1 MELIKGNEYKR
12 KELHDFFGGQRQG
25 GISTP
30 KNHPY
35 IFIISSKR
43 GKDHGYVDGW
53 IDENKYFLYTG
64 EGQIGDMEF
73 KGGNRAIR
81 DHYEN
86 EKRILLFQET
96 KKTFI
101 EFKEELELIDYSFIQ
116 TLDSENTNRKA
127 IQFKFAAENISKK
140 LDIDNEKRIVKN
152 SKSHLKP
159 NKTER
164 KELVT
169 LRVGQGFYRQELI
182 KKFDNKC
189 AVTGINLEEIL
200 IASHIIPWRHS
211 NDEER
216 LDVENGILLSPLY
229 DALFDKNLISFQDN
243 GDIIISKQIQD
254 TELISLIDIN
264 ANIKIA
270 EGMKKYLINHR
281 SQLRI

>member
-1 MELIKGNEYKR
+1 MKLIKGNEYKR

-189 AVTGINLEEIL
+189 AVTGINLKEIL

-254 TELISLIDIN
+254 TELISLVDIN

>member
-1 MELIKGNEYKR
+1 
-12 KELHDFFGGQRQG
+12 
-25 GISTP
+25 
-30 KNHPY
+30 
-35 IFIISSKR
+35 
-43 GKDHGYVDGW
+43 
-53 IDENKYFLYTG
+53 
-64 EGQIGDMEF
+64 MEF

-101 EFKEELELIDYSFIQ
+101 ELKEELELIDYSFIQ

-140 LDIDNEKRIVKN
+140 LDIDTEKRIVKY
-152 SKSHLKP
+152 SKPHLKP

-164 KELVT
+164 KGLVT
-169 LRVGQGFYRQELI
+169 SRVGQGFYRQELI

-243 GDIIISKQIQD
+243 GDIIISKKIQD

-264 ANIKIA
+264 ANIKIT

>member
-101 EFKEELELIDYSFIQ
+101 ELKEELELIDYSFIQ
-116 TLDSENTNRKA
+116 TLDSENKNRKA

-140 LDIDNEKRIVKN
+140 LDIDTEKGIVKY
-152 SKSHLKP
+152 SKPHLKP

-164 KELVT
+164 KGLVT
-169 LRVGQGFYRQELI
+169 SRVGQGFYRQELI

>member
-73 KGGNRAIR
+73 KGGNMAIR

-116 TLDSENTNRKA
+116 TLDSENKNRKA
-127 IQFKFAAENISKK
+127 IQFKFAAENISQK
-140 LDIDNEKRIVKN
+140 LDIDTEKRIVKY
-152 SKSHLKP
+152 SKPHLKP

-164 KELVT
+164 KGLVT
-169 LRVGQGFYRQELI
+169 SRVGQGFYRQELI

-254 TELISLIDIN
+254 TELISLVDIN

>member
-1 MELIKGNEYKR
+1 MRMKR
-12 KELHDFFGGQRQG
+12 EFF
-25 GISTP
+25 
-30 KNHPY
+30 
-35 IFIISSKR
+35 F
-43 GKDHGYVDGW
+43 
-53 IDENKYFLYTG
+53 
-64 EGQIGDMEF
+64 F
-73 KGGNRAIR
+73 K
-81 DHYEN
+81 
-86 EKRILLFQET
+86 KQ
-96 KKTFI
+96 KTFI

-116 TLDSENTNRKA
+116 TLDSENKNRKA

-140 LDIDNEKRIVKN
+140 LDIDTEKGIVEY
-152 SKSHLKP
+152 SKPHLKP

-164 KELVT
+164 KGLVT
-169 LRVGQGFYRQELI
+169 SRVGQGFYRQELI

-216 LDVENGILLSPLY
+216 LDIENGILLSPLY

-243 GDIIISKQIQD
+243 GDIIISKKIQD
-254 TELISLIDIN
+254 TKLISLIDIN
-264 ANIKIA
+264 ANIKIT

>member
-30 KNHPY
+30 KSHPY
-35 IFIISSKR
+35 IFIISSKS

-73 KGGNRAIR
+73 KGGNKAIR

-86 EKRILLFQET
+86 EKRILLFKET

-116 TLDSENTNRKA
+116 TLDSENKNRKA
-127 IQFKFAAENISKK
+127 IQFKFVAENISKK
-140 LDIDNEKRIVKN
+140 LDIDTEKRIVKY
-152 SKSHLKP
+152 SKPHLKP

-164 KELVT
+164 KGLVT
-169 LRVGQGFYRQELI
+169 SRVGQGFYRQELI

-216 LDVENGILLSPLY
+216 LDIENGILLSPLY
-229 DALFDKNLISFQDN
+229 DSLFDKNLISFQDN
-243 GDIIISKQIQD
+243 GDIIISKKIED

-264 ANIKIA
+264 ANIKIT

>member
-1 MELIKGNEYKR
+1 
-12 KELHDFFGGQRQG
+12 
-25 GISTP
+25 
-30 KNHPY
+30 
-35 IFIISSKR
+35 
-43 GKDHGYVDGW
+43 
-53 IDENKYFLYTG
+53 
-64 EGQIGDMEF
+64 MEF

-101 EFKEELELIDYSFIQ
+101 ELKEELELIDYSFIQ

-140 LDIDNEKRIVKN
+140 LDIDTEKGIVKY
-152 SKSHLKP
+152 SKPHLKP

-164 KELVT
+164 KGLVT
-169 LRVGQGFYRQELI
+169 SRVGQGFYRQELI

-216 LDVENGILLSPLY
+216 LDVENGILLSPFY
-229 DALFDKNLISFQDN
+229 DSLFDKNLISFQDN
-243 GDIIISKQIQD
+243 GDIIISKKIQD

-264 ANIKIA
+264 ANIKIT